1 MVLLWCADVQR
12 DSIERFIYESGIAS
26 TKVVEQGSTNM
37 STTKVDKGPRIG
49 PQTKVH
55 EQRST
60 NKGPRSKGP
69 RAFSGRERNNP
80 QNIQRMNIS
89 PNISVGGDN

>member
-60 NKGPRSKGP
+60 NKGPRTKVHE
-69 RAFSGRERNNP
+69 AKVHKH
-80 QNIQRMNIS
+80 
-89 PNISVGGDN
+89 SVGGKGTIRKIFSV